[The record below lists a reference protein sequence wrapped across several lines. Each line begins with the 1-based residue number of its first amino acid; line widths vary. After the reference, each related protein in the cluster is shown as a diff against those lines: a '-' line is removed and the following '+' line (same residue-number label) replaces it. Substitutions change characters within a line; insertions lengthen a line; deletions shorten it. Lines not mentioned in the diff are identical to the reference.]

1 MAVPGLRKT
10 GRFAPDNWFR
20 SASRGRWLIPSG
32 VSSTGAKRQ
41 SVGRDGR
48 WDMLR
53 KVNIAGLTMDPASN
67 TPIIILKT
75 EDDEQA
81 VPIWIGLL
89 EATSIASALQKIK
102 YERPMTHDL
111 FKNFAHA
118 LQISIERV
126 EVCDLRDNTFFARIY
141 FVAEGRKFDMDARPS
156 DAIALAL
163 RFEAPI
169 YVDDTVIQ
177 HSKVR
182 EPDVEVADTSEEGK
196 KWADYLEKLSSDDF
210 GKYKV

>member
-1 MAVPGLRKT
+1 
-10 GRFAPDNWFR
+10 
-20 SASRGRWLIPSG
+20 
-32 VSSTGAKRQ
+32 
-41 SVGRDGR
+41 
-48 WDMLR
+48 MLR
-53 KVNIAGLTMDPASN
+53 KVTIAGLTMDPASN

-111 FKNFAHA
+111 FKNFAE
-118 LQISIERV
+118 LLEISVERV
-126 EVCDLRDNTFFARIY
+126 DVCDLRDNTFFARIH
-141 FVAEGRKFDMDARPS
+141 FLAEGKPFDMDARPS

-163 RFEAPI
+163 RFDAPI
-169 YVDDTVIQ
+169 FVEDAVIQ
-177 HSKVR
+177 HARLRDS
-182 EPDVEVADTSEEGK
+182 EVEVADTSEEGK
-196 KWADYLEKLSSDDF
+196 KWADYLEKLSSEDF